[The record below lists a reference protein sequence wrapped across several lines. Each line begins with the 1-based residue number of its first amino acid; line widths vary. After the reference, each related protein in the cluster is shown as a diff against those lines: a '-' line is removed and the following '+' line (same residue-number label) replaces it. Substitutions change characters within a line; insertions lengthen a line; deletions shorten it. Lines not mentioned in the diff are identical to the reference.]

1 MLMSNNLK
9 PFPTE
14 LAAPINP
21 EANGGRKAG
30 VESHRNL
37 FCAHYDDCLDEAV
50 KRGWNSFTCV
60 RCPLFAQEGEYEG
73 GIESYATQRRGA

>member
-1 MLMSNNLK
+1 MSNNLK

-14 LAAPINP
+14 LASPINP
-21 EANGGRKAG
+21 EAQTGRKAG
-30 VESHRNL
+30 VENHRNL

-60 RCPLFAQEGEYEG
+60 RCPLFALEGEYEG
-73 GIESYATQRRGA
+73 GIESYATQRRGV

>member
-1 MLMSNNLK
+1 MSNNLK

-21 EANGGRKAG
+21 EAQGGRKAG
-30 VESHRNL
+30 VENHRNL

-60 RCPLFAQEGEYEG
+60 RCPLFAQAGDYEG